1 MNLVEGQIIIIIEVL
16 LLDDQI
22 IHLIT
27 AEIIQTE
34 ITRIIDHTIT
44 IVPDLILIEVLAEA
58 IEEAVEVTEA
68 EAALEVEAEDAVASK

>member
-68 EAALEVEAEDAVASK
+68 EAALEVEAEDAVASN